1 MEFTRELVK
10 VMSMRRFVSHRH
22 KNREGMKTN
31 MTEEQIECA
40 IRAAAQQRERNQTPD
55 LFKGIISESTA
66 AVLLSKCAKP
76 LDIRASLVCAA
87 RDPQEMLRL
96 LRPIIT
102 GADGEI
108 FPCLVEI
115 AEKEINRR
123 RALMH

>member
-1 MEFTRELVK
+1 V
-10 VMSMRRFVSHRH
+10 
-22 KNREGMKTN
+22 
-31 MTEEQIECA
+31 TEEQIECA
-40 IRAAAQQRERNQTPD
+40 IRVAAQQKKHNQTPD

-87 RDPQEMLRL
+87 HDPLEMLTL

-115 AEKEINRR
+115 AQKEISRR
-123 RALMH
+123 RASMH